1 MAKYPCLRIWNV
13 PSHITQDIQ
22 NISKNNEI
30 SRGVFLKPKIK
41 MLIDRFPDEIKK
53 GIEKEK
59 NNQAITIP
67 SLSDKTLQE
76 LQNIADFIGVDV
88 SSLVKIE
95 LYMIIQQ
102 APAHLKRAQLD
113 Y

>member
-1 MAKYPCLRIWNV
+1 MEKYPCLRIWNV
-13 PSHITQDIQ
+13 PSHITKDIQ

-30 SRGVFLKPKIK
+30 SRGSFLKPKIK
-41 MLIDRFPDEIKK
+41 LLIDRFPDEIKT
-53 GIEKEK
+53 GIKKEK
-59 NNQAITIP
+59 NNQAITVP
-67 SLSDKTLQE
+67 SLSDKTLHE

-88 SSLVKIE
+88 SSLIKME

-102 APAHLKRAQLD
+102 TPAHLKREQLD